1 MKRIS
6 WGTGIVI
13 SIIIFVIFTLATT
26 IYLMNQQVDLVTE
39 DYYKKGLDYQK
50 QIDTEQ
56 RTKQYFEQIDV
67 KYDGQFVIV
76 NFPENFNG
84 KLVEGEILFYRP
96 SDSNLDIKL
105 PIKLENQQQVIPV
118 SALKKGFW
126 RIKISW
132 NYNNN
137 NYYKESVITL

>member
-13 SIIIFVIFTLATT
+13 SIIIFVIFTLSTT
-26 IYLMNQQVDLVTE
+26 IYLMNQKVDLVTE

-56 RTKQYFEQIDV
+56 RTEQYFEQIDV
-67 KYDGQFVIV
+67 KYNGQYVIV
-76 NFPENFNG
+76 NFPEAFNG

-96 SDSNLDIKL
+96 SDSNLDVKL
-105 PIKLENQQQVIPV
+105 PLKLENQQQVIPV
-118 SALKKGFW
+118 SSLKKGFW

-137 NYYKESVITL
+137 KYYKESVITL